1 MALLAPIQVSF
12 LIDVADASEFKM
24 TDAMYKLLAIMT
36 QTGQFRNADQA
47 EIDAFDKEFDIM
59 EGISQVS
66 GTENK
71 T

>member
-59 EGISQVS
+59 EGVEPY
-66 GTENK
+66 G
-71 T
+71 